1 MNLDQLNT
9 TAAQELMPE
18 LRRCCGSETWASRLI
33 DRRPFVSLEQLMQT
47 SDQIWNG
54 LEQADWLEA
63 FSHHPKIGD
72 LNSLKAKFAT
82 TSEWA
87 AGEQG
92 GVALADNKVIEAL
105 ASGNAS
111 YEQKFGYIFIV
122 CAAGKSASE
131 MLALL
136 QERHTNSPA
145 AEIQVAM
152 QEQNKIT
159 RLRLEKLLS

>member
-18 LRRCCGSETWASRLI
+18 LRRCCGSENWSSQLI
-33 DRRPFVSLEQLMQT
+33 DHRPFVSLDQLMQT

-54 LEQADWLEA
+54 LSQTDWLEA

-72 LNSLKAKFAT
+72 LNSLKAKFST

-92 GVALADNKVIEAL
+92 GVALADHRVIEDL

-122 CAAGKSASE
+122 CATGKSASE

-136 QERHTNSPA
+136 QERLKNDPA
-145 AEIQVAM
+145 EEIEKAM